1 MSNFFS
7 KTAIISKLS
16 SIEVSS
22 RGTHTFIGNNTVID
36 DFVKIKHVGGDKDIR
51 IGDNVSINSGI
62 VIYSGNGVFIGNNTL
77 IGPNC
82 SITPVNHNFKGLD
95 KLIVEQG
102 FQTSKGGI
110 IIEDNVWIGSSV
122 VILDGAI
129 IQSQI
134 FPLPINSKKVRISYF

>member
-1 MSNFFS
+1 M
-7 KTAIISKLS
+7 A
-16 SIEVSS
+16 
-22 RGTHTFIGNNTVID
+22 
-36 DFVKIKHVGGDKDIR
+36 
-51 IGDNVSINSGI
+51 
-62 VIYSGNGVFIGNNTL
+62 IYSGNGVFIGNNTL

-110 IIEDNVWIGSSV
+110 IIEDNFWIGSSV

-129 IQSQI
+129 IQKGSVI
-134 FPLPINSKKVRISYF
+134 GANSLVNTLIPENSLAFGSPCKVISKR